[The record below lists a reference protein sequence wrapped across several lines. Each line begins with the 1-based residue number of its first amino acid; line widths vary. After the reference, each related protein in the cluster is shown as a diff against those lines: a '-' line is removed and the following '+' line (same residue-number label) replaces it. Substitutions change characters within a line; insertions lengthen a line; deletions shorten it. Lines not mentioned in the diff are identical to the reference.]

1 MGLFDIFKRKKVD
14 SNLSGSTLFYH
25 EDDFCQIELS
35 PIENLSLFQA
45 QSDEINDLASK
56 EAGTTGFTEIY
67 VRDDNDRLKL
77 SERKITPAE
86 LEEIIHESGL
96 EKAETVTTGYGQTFR
111 EISKNTIGFGKNY
124 SAIYF
129 DFDNGIVQHI
139 WLTGLFSIDKEALTN
154 TLHKVG
160 LKWNLLLMDWNQTR
174 SIDLLNIVDIDGY
187 LTR

>member
-45 QSDEINDLASK
+45 ESDEINDLASK
-56 EAGTTGFTEIY
+56 DAGSTGFTEIY
-67 VRDDNDRLKL
+67 VRNDKDRLKL
-77 SERKITPAE
+77 SERKIDPAE
-86 LEEIIHESGL
+86 LEEILQELSL
-96 EKAETVTTGYGQTFR
+96 EKADTVTTGYGQTFR

-139 WLTGLFSIDKEALTN
+139 WLTGLFTIDKEALIN

-160 LKWNLLLMDWNQTR
+160 QKWNLLLMDWNKTR
-174 SIDLLNIVDIDGY
+174 PIDLLNTADINGY
-187 LTR
+187 LAR